1 MAELSDDDKRAL
13 MGPNWREISTQMD
26 TEIASKREK
35 WKRLLPFG
43 LALVAAVCVFAI
55 AAAAFF

>member
-13 MGPNWREISTQMD
+13 MGPNYREICAQIDAES
-26 TEIASKREK
+26 ASKREK

-43 LALVAAVCVFAI
+43 LALVAAISVFVI
-55 AAAAFF
+55 AAEAFF